1 MSRTKL
7 AAIALA
13 ALLAVTGVAAAAPG
27 NAPADAG
34 ANDGTAGQAGPPSE
48 LPDPVPNFVS
58 DIHDQIRSFL
68 DGGVENLGDAVSGI
82 AGDDADGADDGG
94 ADDGGA
100 DDAADA

>member
-34 ANDGTAGQAGPPSE
+34 ANGTDAGQAGPPSN
-48 LPDPVPNFVS
+48 LPGPVPDFVS
-58 DIHDQIRSFL
+58 DIHDTIRSFL
-68 DGGVENLGDAVSGI
+68 DGGIDNLGEAVSDI
-82 AGDDADGADDGG
+82 AGGENAENADEES
-94 ADDGGA
+94 
-100 DDAADA
+100 ADATSTATPA